1 MSELL
6 KMLRREIRTQ
16 GPISV
21 ARYMEMCLSHP
32 QHGYYRKRDPF
43 GKDGDFITA
52 PEISQVFGELI
63 GLWAGTVWRLI
74 GRPQKLGLVEFGPG
88 RGTLMSDALRAANA
102 VPDFSHSIE
111 LHLVETSEPLR
122 QAQHNTLADFS
133 PVWHQN
139 DTTLPDGPIIVI
151 ANEFFDA
158 LPIRQFER
166 KETGWYERLIG
177 LDSEENLDFILSSA
191 LLNDFLIPKRYRNSI
206 IGTIVEICPTASDI
220 LIRISAAIARYG
232 GAALII
238 DYGYDGGKTGD
249 TLQAV
254 RGHRYCS
261 PLESP
266 GDIDLTA
273 HVNFGQLIDV
283 VDPTLIRVHGPEPQ
297 FAFLERLGILERAKT
312 LIQNADLSEKKQL
325 ELAVGRLINHDEM
338 GTIFKAFA
346 ISRLDTALLPGF
358 LKG

>member
-1 MSELL
+1 
-6 KMLRREIRTQ
+6 
-16 GPISV
+16 
-21 ARYMEMCLSHP
+21 
-32 QHGYYRKRDPF
+32 
-43 GKDGDFITA
+43 
-52 PEISQVFGELI
+52 
-63 GLWAGTVWRLI
+63 
-74 GRPQKLGLVEFGPG
+74 
-88 RGTLMSDALRAANA
+88 
-102 VPDFSHSIE
+102 
-111 LHLVETSEPLR
+111 
-122 QAQHNTLADFS
+122 
-133 PVWHQN
+133 
-139 DTTLPDGPIIVI
+139 
-151 ANEFFDA
+151 
-158 LPIRQFER
+158 
-166 KETGWYERLIG
+166 
-177 LDSEENLDFILSSA
+177 
-191 LLNDFLIPKRYRNSI
+191 
-206 IGTIVEICPTASDI
+206 DI

-325 ELAVGRLINHDEM
+325 ELAVGRLINHNEM